1 MQQCHCVK
9 SVHIQSFFWSVFSR
23 IRTGCG
29 GLWRKSLYSVWIR
42 ENTDQKKLCIWTL
55 LIQLVLKM
63 MVLTLI
69 IFIFLSKTPNYM
81 FLLSLYQQTTIKNYQ
96 NLFAKVLKDQCIGMN
111 LKQKVKNK
119 NSTNEHRYFFE
130 PNFVGFNRLFV
141 LIYLNRDNDVKGFK
155 SQRYCLPKCIIQN
168 YNVIINRKNFYNQP
182 TDSGIKWYEK
192 MRKLTTGQDEGYT
205 SGGLLDYEYIHK
217 LI

>member
-1 MQQCHCVK
+1 M
-9 SVHIQSFFWSVFSR
+9 
-23 IRTGCG
+23 
-29 GLWRKSLYSVWIR
+29 
-42 ENTDQKKLCIWTL
+42 
-55 LIQLVLKM
+55 
-63 MVLTLI
+63 
-69 IFIFLSKTPNYM
+69 
-81 FLLSLYQQTTIKNYQ
+81 
-96 NLFAKVLKDQCIGMN
+96 KDQCIGMN

-182 TDSGIKWYEK
+182 TDSGIK
-192 MRKLTTGQDEGYT
+192 
-205 SGGLLDYEYIHK
+205 
-217 LI
+217 